1 MKRTYFG
8 ENMNEIDIYN
18 IDEDKLLGLFEQ
30 MVRLK
35 IGENYI
41 SGDKIQMG
49 VPQMDSE
56 LQNAKIFTYSEA
68 ISKMQMIC
76 FEARMIEI

>member
-1 MKRTYFG
+1 MKKY
-8 ENMNEIDIYN
+8 I
-18 IDEDKLLGLFEQ
+18 
-30 MVRLK
+30 LK

-41 SGDKIQMG
+41 SGDEVQMG
-49 VPQMDSE
+49 APQMDSE

-68 ISKMQMIC
+68 ISKMQVIC